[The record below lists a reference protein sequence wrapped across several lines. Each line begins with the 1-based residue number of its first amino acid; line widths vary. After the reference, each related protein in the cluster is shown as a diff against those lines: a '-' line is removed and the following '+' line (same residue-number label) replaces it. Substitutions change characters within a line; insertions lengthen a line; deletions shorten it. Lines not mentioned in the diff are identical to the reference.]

1 MTNRKHAPPSSLQV
15 YEEVM
20 REAEGQ
26 NDDAEHEAL
35 QQRPPQ
41 LQVRRAIR
49 RKHAER
55 SERASRAIA
64 KLPGS
69 TRELDE

>member
-1 MTNRKHAPPSSLQV
+1 MVTRKHAPPSSLQI

-26 NDDAEHEAL
+26 DDDAKHAAL
-35 QQRPPQ
+35 EQRPLK
-41 LQVRRAIR
+41 LQVRKAIR

-55 SERASRAIA
+55 AERVSQTRA
-64 KLPGS
+64 
-69 TRELDE
+69 TRRDTARKSP

>member
-1 MTNRKHAPPSSLQV
+1 MVNRKHAPPSSLQV

-26 NDDAEHEAL
+26 HDDAKHEAL
-35 QQRPPQ
+35 EQRPLK
-41 LQVRRAIR
+41 LQVRKAIR

-55 SERASRAIA
+55 AERVSQTRA
-64 KLPGS
+64 
-69 TRELDE
+69 TRRDTARKSP